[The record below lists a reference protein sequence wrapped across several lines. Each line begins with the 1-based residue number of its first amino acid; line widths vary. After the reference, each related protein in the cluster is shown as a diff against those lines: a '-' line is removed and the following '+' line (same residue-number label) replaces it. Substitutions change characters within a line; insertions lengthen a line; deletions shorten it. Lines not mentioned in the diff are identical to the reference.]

1 MKRFHFLLSFVIAV
15 IPMIGCDSSG
25 NSTVTGTI
33 TTTDGQVVSGGR
45 ITFTSVSPP
54 ISASSRIA
62 PDGSYELSS
71 VEPGD
76 GAPAGNY
83 QVAIVSKI
91 STAGGDN
98 RSGRSVATSKSL
110 VHEKYADVQTSEL
123 TAEIK
128 PGSNTIDFQVEP
140 PKK

>member
-1 MKRFHFLLSFVIAV
+1 MNRFAIVLFCVVAV
-15 IPMIGCDSSG
+15 LPLVGCGSSG
-25 NSTVTGTI
+25 NSTVIGTI

-45 ITFTSVSPP
+45 ITFTSVNPP

-83 QVAIVSKI
+83 QVAIVSKV
-91 STAGGDN
+91 SSAGGDRN
-98 RSGRSVATSKSL
+98 GRSVATSKSL
-110 VHEKYADVQTSEL
+110 VHDKYADVRTSEL
-123 TAEIK
+123 TAQVA

-140 PKK
+140 PK

>member
-1 MKRFHFLLSFVIAV
+1 MKRFSILLFALVAIV
-15 IPMIGCDSSG
+15 PLVGCGSSD
-25 NSTVTGTI
+25 NSTVTGVI

-76 GAPAGNY
+76 GAPVGHY

-91 STAGGDN
+91 STAGGDSRN
-98 RSGRSVATSKSL
+98 GRSMATSKSL
-110 VHEKYADVQTSEL
+110 VHDKYADIRTSEL
-123 TAEIK
+123 TAEVT
-128 PGSNTIDFQVEP
+128 PGSNKIDFTVEP

>member
-1 MKRFHFLLSFVIAV
+1 MKHFRTLLWYVAAI
-15 IPMIGCDSSG
+15 IPLVGCGSSG

-45 ITFTSVSPP
+45 ITFTSANPP

-71 VEPGD
+71 IEPGD
-76 GAPAGNY
+76 GAPVGNY
-83 QVAIVSKI
+83 QVAIISKI
-91 STAGGDN
+91 SSAGGDRN
-98 RSGRSVATSKSL
+98 GRSVATSKSL

-123 TAEIK
+123 TAAVQ

-140 PKK
+140 PK

>member
-1 MKRFHFLLSFVIAV
+1 MKRVYLSLIAV
-15 IPMIGCDSSG
+15 MAVLPLIGCGASG

-33 TTTDGQVVSGGR
+33 TTTDGQVVTGGR
-45 ITFTSVSPP
+45 ITFTSVNPP

-62 PDGSYELSS
+62 PDGTYELSS

-76 GAPAGNY
+76 GAPVGNY

-110 VHEKYADVQTSEL
+110 VHEKYADVRTSEL
-123 TAEIK
+123 SAQVQE
-128 PGSNTIDFQVEP
+128 GANTIDFQVDP
-140 PKK
+140 PK

>member
-1 MKRFHFLLSFVIAV
+1 MKRASILLSVLTAAALLV
-15 IPMIGCDSSG
+15 GCDSSG

-33 TTTDGQVVSGGR
+33 TTTDGKVVTGGR
-45 ITFTSVSPP
+45 ITFTSVDPP

-71 VEPGD
+71 VQPGD

-91 STAGGDN
+91 SSAGGDRN
-98 RSGRSVATSKSL
+98 GRSVATSKSL
-110 VHEKYADVQTSEL
+110 VHEKYADIQTSEL
-123 TAEIK
+123 TAQVT
-128 PGSNTIDFQVEP
+128 PGANTIDFEVEP
-140 PKK
+140 PK

>member
-1 MKRFHFLLSFVIAV
+1 MKQFSLLLFAV
-15 IPMIGCDSSG
+15 VAVMPLVGCGKSG

-33 TTTDGQVVSGGR
+33 TTTDGQIVSGGR
-45 ITFTSVSPP
+45 ITFTSVSPA

-62 PDGSYELSS
+62 PDGTYELSS

-76 GAPAGNY
+76 GAPAGHY

-91 STAGGDN
+91 SSAGGDRN
-98 RSGRSVATSKSL
+98 GRSVATSKSL
-110 VHEKYADVQTSEL
+110 VHEKYADVRTSEL
-123 TAEIK
+123 TAQVA

-140 PKK
+140 PK

>member
-1 MKRFHFLLSFVIAV
+1 MKLFRNLLLLVSMVTQV
-15 IPMIGCDSSG
+15 VGCGMSD
-25 NSTVTGTI
+25 NPTVTGTI

-76 GAPAGNY
+76 GAPAGHY
-83 QVAIVSKI
+83 KVAIISKI
-91 STAGGDN
+91 SSAGGDRN
-98 RSGRSVATSKSL
+98 GRSVATSKSL
-110 VHEKYADVQTSEL
+110 VHEKYADIETSQL
-123 TAEIK
+123 TAEVA
-128 PGSNTIDFQVEP
+128 PGTNTIDFQVEP
-140 PKK
+140 PK